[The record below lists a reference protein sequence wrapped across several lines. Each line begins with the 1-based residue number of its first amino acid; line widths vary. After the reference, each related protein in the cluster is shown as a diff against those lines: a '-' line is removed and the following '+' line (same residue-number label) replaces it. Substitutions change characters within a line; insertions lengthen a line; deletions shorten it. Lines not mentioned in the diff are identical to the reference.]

1 MTGDSEQGG
10 FKVHDRR
17 SFSEDGELRDARRER
32 GSKEAEKTGPE
43 TDVTETAP
51 APGAEASGEAKVDFP
66 GFVLSLATTGMM
78 HLGAI
83 PDPVTGKKEENLPGA
98 RQMIEILLVLKDK
111 TQGNLSNEE
120 AKLLD
125 SLIYEMQMGVMRQS
139 NSIKL

>member
-32 GSKEAEKTGPE
+32 ASKEAEKTGPE
-43 TDVTETAP
+43 TDVTEAAP
-51 APGAEASGEAKVDFP
+51 APGAEGSGEAKVDFP